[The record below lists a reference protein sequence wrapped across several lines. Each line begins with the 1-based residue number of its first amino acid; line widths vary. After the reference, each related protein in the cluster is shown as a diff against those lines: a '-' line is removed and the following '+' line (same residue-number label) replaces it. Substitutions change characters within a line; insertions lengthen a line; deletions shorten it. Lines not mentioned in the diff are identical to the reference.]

1 MRVNLIGPPWENYCN
16 EDTMLDGKVK
26 SKLDERLDRF
36 NELDAKLADPS
47 VGSDPQIGDYM
58 RERGTLA
65 KSMETYR
72 DYLAVLQELTDNQE
86 IAADVN
92 QDAELRELAAMEIPD
107 LTEKVVALEAE
118 IIDMILGQGAD
129 NNRNAILEIR
139 AGTGGEEAA
148 LFAGDLYRMYQNYA
162 NARGW
167 KFDTM
172 SMSQSE
178 RGGFKEV
185 IVSVEGEN
193 VFRDLRMEGGGH
205 RVQRVP
211 ETETQGRVHT
221 SAATVAVMPE
231 AEEYEVEI
239 KPEDLQISIQ
249 CSGGPGGQSVNTTQ
263 SSVRIIHVPTGIT
276 VFMQE
281 EKSQHKNKAKGMRV
295 LRSRLYEL
303 KKAEEDAKRAAERRG
318 QTGSGDRSE
327 RIRTYNFPQDR
338 CTDHRLQKNFALGDI
353 MEGKLDKLITELV
366 EYAKQ
371 EDLKV

>member
-1 MRVNLIGPPWENYCN
+1 
-16 EDTMLDGKVK
+16 MLDPKVK
-26 SKLDERLDRF
+26 SRLDERLSRF
-36 NELDAKLADPS
+36 NELDAKLADPG
-47 VGSDPQIGDYM
+47 VGADPQIGDYM

-65 KSMETYR
+65 KSMESYR
-72 DYLAVLQELTDNQE
+72 NYLSALKELADNRE
-86 IAADVN
+86 LARDTG
-92 QDAELRELAAMEIPD
+92 QDAELRELAEMEIPD
-107 LTEKVVALEAE
+107 LAEKVDALEVE
-118 IIDMILGQGAD
+118 IIDMILGHGAD
-129 NNRNAILEIR
+129 NNRNVLLEIR

-162 NARGW
+162 GSRGW
-167 KFDTM
+167 KFEIM

-211 ETETQGRVHT
+211 ETEAQGRVHT

-239 KPEDLQISIQ
+239 KPEDLQITIQ

-263 SSVRIIHVPTGIT
+263 SSVRIIHIPTGIT

-303 KKAEEDAKRAAERRG
+303 KKAEEEAKRAAERRG

-327 RIRTYNFPQDR
+327 RVRTYNFPQDR

-353 MEGKLDKLITELV
+353 MEGKLDKLLAELV

-371 EDLKV
+371 EDLKG

>member
-1 MRVNLIGPPWENYCN
+1 
-16 EDTMLDGKVK
+16 MLDLKVQE
-26 SKLDERLDRF
+26 KLNERLARF
-36 NELDAKLADPS
+36 KELDAKLADPAI
-47 VGSDPQIGDYM
+47 GSDPSIGDIM
-58 RERGTLA
+58 RERGSLA
-65 KSMETYR
+65 KPMDLYQN
-72 DYLAVLQELTDNQE
+72 YLMISKELADNRE
-86 IAADVN
+86 IATDTA
-92 QDAELRELAAMEIPD
+92 QDKELRELAEMEIPELETKTSTLEED
-107 LTEKVVALEAE
+107 LVEML
-118 IIDMILGQGAD
+118 LGQSAD

-148 LFAGDLYRMYQNYA
+148 LFAGDLFRMYRNYA
-162 NARGW
+162 DTHGW
-167 KFDTM
+167 KFDIM
-172 SMSQSE
+172 SMSESE
-178 RGGFKEV
+178 RGGFKEI

-193 VFRDLRMEGGGH
+193 AYRDLRMEGGGH

-239 KPEDLQISIQ
+239 KPEDLKIDIQ

-263 SSVRIIHVPTGIT
+263 SSVRMTHIPTGIM

-281 EKSQHKNKAKGMRV
+281 EKSQHKNKAKALRV
-295 LRSRLYEL
+295 LRSRIYEI
-303 KKAEEDAKRAAERRG
+303 KQAEEDAKRAAERRG

-338 CTDHRLQKNFALGDI
+338 CTDHRLGKNFPLADI
-353 MEGKLDKLITELV
+353 IEGKLDKLIAELV

-371 EDLKV
+371 QDLKN

>member
-1 MRVNLIGPPWENYCN
+1 
-16 EDTMLDGKVK
+16 MLDVKVR

-72 DYLAVLQELTDNQE
+72 DYLAVLKELTDNQE
-86 IAADVN
+86 IASDVN
-92 QDAELRELAAMEIPD
+92 QDAELRELAEMEIPE
-107 LTEKVVALEAE
+107 LTAKVDALEAE

-148 LFAGDLYRMYQNYA
+148 LFAGDLFRMYQNYA

-231 AEEYEVEI
+231 AEEYEVDI

-295 LRSRLYEL
+295 LRSRLYEM

-327 RIRTYNFPQDR
+327 RVRTYNFPQDR

-353 MEGKLDKLITELV
+353 MEGKLDKIINELV

>member
-1 MRVNLIGPPWENYCN
+1 
-16 EDTMLDGKVK
+16 MLDPKVK
-26 SKLDERLDRF
+26 SRLDERLARF
-36 NELDAKLADPS
+36 RELDARLAAPD
-47 VGSDPQIGDYM
+47 VGADPQIGDYM

-65 KSMETYR
+65 KSMEAYQR
-72 DYLAVLQELTDNQE
+72 YLAVQQELADNRE
-86 IAADVN
+86 MAADTT
-92 QDAELRELAAMEIPD
+92 QDPELRELAGAEIPQ
-107 LTEKVVALEAE
+107 LAATEAALEAE
-118 IIDMILGQGAD
+118 IVDMVLGQGAD

-148 LFAGDLYRMYQNYA
+148 LFAGDLFRMYRNYA
-162 NARGW
+162 DARGW
-167 KFDTM
+167 KFDIM
-172 SMSQSE
+172 SLSESE

-211 ETETQGRVHT
+211 ETEAQGRVHT

-239 KPEDLQISIQ
+239 RPEDLEISIQ

-327 RIRTYNFPQDR
+327 RVRTYNFPQDR
-338 CTDHRLQKNFALGDI
+338 CTDHRLGKNFALGDI
-353 MEGKLDKLITELV
+353 IDGKLDKLVGELI

-371 EDLKV
+371 EDLKG

>member
-1 MRVNLIGPPWENYCN
+1 
-16 EDTMLDGKVK
+16 MLDPKVK
-26 SKLDERLDRF
+26 TKLDERLARF
-36 NELDAKLADPS
+36 QELDAILADPA
-47 VGSDPQIGDYM
+47 VGADPNIGDYM

-65 KSMETYR
+65 KSMDVYQG
-72 DYLAVLQELTDNQE
+72 YLAGEKELADNRE
-86 IAADVN
+86 IAEDAN
-92 QDAELRELAAMEIPD
+92 QDRELRELAAMEIPD
-107 LTEKVVALEAE
+107 LEEKQHALETE

-162 NARGW
+162 HARSW
-167 KFDTM
+167 KWEVMTM
-172 SMSQSE
+172 HESE

-211 ETETQGRVHT
+211 ETEAQGRVHT

-239 KPEDLQISIQ
+239 KPEDLQITIQ

-263 SSVRIIHVPTGIT
+263 SSVRIIHIPTGIT

-327 RIRTYNFPQDR
+327 RVRTYNFPQDR
-338 CTDHRLQKNFALGDI
+338 CTDHRLGKNFPLGDVI
-353 MEGKLDKLITELV
+353 EGKLDKLIAELV

-371 EDLKV
+371 QDLQG

>member
-1 MRVNLIGPPWENYCN
+1 
-16 EDTMLDGKVK
+16 MLDPKVK
-26 SKLDERLDRF
+26 AKLDERLARF

-47 VGSDPQIGDYM
+47 VGSDPAIGDYM

-65 KSMETYR
+65 KSMDIYR
-72 DYLAVLQELTDNQE
+72 NYLAGEKELADNRE
-86 IAADVN
+86 IAG
-92 QDAELRELAAMEIPD
+92 DANLDKELRELAEMEIPD
-107 LTEKVVALEAE
+107 LEEKQHALETE

-162 NARGW
+162 HARGW
-167 KFDTM
+167 KWEVMTM
-172 SMSQSE
+172 HESE

-211 ETETQGRVHT
+211 ETEAQGRVHT

-239 KPEDLQISIQ
+239 KPEDLQITIQ

-303 KKAEEDAKRAAERRG
+303 KKAEEEAKRAAERRG

-327 RIRTYNFPQDR
+327 RVRTYNFPQDR
-338 CTDHRLQKNFALGDI
+338 CTDHRLGKNFALGDVI
-353 MEGKLDKLITELV
+353 DGKLDKLIGELV

-371 EDLKV
+371 QDLQD

>member
-1 MRVNLIGPPWENYCN
+1 
-16 EDTMLDGKVK
+16 MLDAKVK
-26 SKLDERLDRF
+26 EKLDERLTRF
-36 NELDAKLADPS
+36 RELDTKLADPA
-47 VGSDPQIGDYM
+47 VGSDPNIGDYM
-58 RERGTLA
+58 RERGTLT
-65 KSMETYR
+65 KSMDLYQG
-72 DYLAVLQELTDNQE
+72 YLAAEKELADNRE
-86 IAADVN
+86 IAQDPN
-92 QDAELRELAAMEIPD
+92 QDKELRELAEMEIPD
-107 LTEKVVALEAE
+107 LEEKTSTLESE
-118 IIDMILGQGAD
+118 IIESVLGHGAD

-148 LFAGDLYRMYQNYA
+148 LFAGDLFRMYRNYA
-162 NARGW
+162 DSKGW
-167 KFDTM
+167 KFDIM
-172 SMSQSE
+172 SESVSE
-178 RGGFKEV
+178 RGGIKEA
-185 IVSVEGEN
+185 IISVQGEN

-239 KPEDLQISIQ
+239 KPEDLQITIQ

-327 RIRTYNFPQDR
+327 RVRTYNFPQDR
-338 CTDHRLQKNFALGDI
+338 CTDHRLGKNFSLGDVI
-353 MEGKLDKLITELV
+353 EGKLDKVIAELV

-371 EDLKV
+371 QELTA

>member
-1 MRVNLIGPPWENYCN
+1 
-16 EDTMLDGKVK
+16 MLDQKVRN
-26 SKLDERLDRF
+26 KLNDRLERFRQ
-36 NELDAKLADPS
+36 LDAKLADPAI
-47 VGSDPQIGDYM
+47 GADPQIGDYM

-65 KSMETYR
+65 KPMEMYTSF
-72 DYLAVLQELTDNQE
+72 LAKEKELAENQE
-86 IAADVN
+86 IANDPN
-92 QDAELRELAAMEIPD
+92 QDKDLRDLAREEIP
-107 LTEKVVALEAE
+107 ALEEAIAGLESE
-118 IIDMILGQGAD
+118 IVEMILGRGAD

-148 LFAGDLYRMYQNYA
+148 LFAGDLFRMYRNYA
-162 NARGW
+162 ESRGW
-167 KFDTM
+167 KFDLM
-172 SMSQSE
+172 SMSESE

-185 IVSVEGEN
+185 IISVEGEN
-193 VFRDLRMEGGGH
+193 AFRDLRMEGGGH

-211 ETETQGRVHT
+211 VTESQGRVHT
-221 SAATVAVMPE
+221 SAATVAIMPE

-239 KPEDLQISIQ
+239 KPEELEITIQ

-263 SSVRIIHVPTGIT
+263 SSVRIIHIPTGIT

-281 EKSQHKNKAKGMRV
+281 EKSQHKNKAKALRV

-327 RIRTYNFPQDR
+327 RVRTYNFPQDR
-338 CTDHRLQKNFALGDI
+338 CTDHRLAKNFPLGDI
-353 MEGKLDKLITELV
+353 IDGKLDKLVGELV

-371 EDLKV
+371 QDLQE

>member
-1 MRVNLIGPPWENYCN
+1 
-16 EDTMLDGKVK
+16 MLDAKVK
-26 SKLDERLDRF
+26 SKLDERLARF
-36 NELDAKLADPS
+36 QELDAKLADPA
-47 VGSDPQIGDYM
+47 VGADPSIGDYM

-65 KSMETYR
+65 KSMDVYKEYV
-72 DYLAVLQELTDNQE
+72 AVARELDDNRE
-86 IAADVN
+86 IAKDPN
-92 QDAELRELAAMEIPD
+92 QDPELRELAEMEIPD
-107 LTEKVVALEAE
+107 LEAKHNHLEAE
-118 IIDMILGQGAD
+118 IIDHILGQAAD

-148 LFAGDLYRMYQNYA
+148 LFAGDLFRMYQSYA
-162 NARGW
+162 STKGW
-167 KFDTM
+167 KFDVM
-172 SMSQSE
+172 SMSESE

-185 IVSVEGEN
+185 IVSVEGDN

-211 ETETQGRVHT
+211 ETEAQGRVHT

-239 KPEDLQISIQ
+239 KPEDLQITIQ

-295 LRSRLYEL
+295 LRSRLYEI

-327 RIRTYNFPQDR
+327 RVRTYNYPQDR
-338 CTDHRLQKNFALGDI
+338 CTDHRLGKNFPLGDI
-353 MEGKLDKLITELV
+353 IEGKLDKLITELV

>member
-1 MRVNLIGPPWENYCN
+1 
-16 EDTMLDGKVK
+16 MLDPKTRE
-26 SKLDERLDRF
+26 KLDDRLARFTELDR
-36 NELDAKLADPS
+36 KLADPA

-65 KSMETYR
+65 KSMETYQA
-72 DYLAVLQELTDNQE
+72 YLAVGGELADNRD
-86 IAADVN
+86 IAADTN
-92 QDAELRELAAMEIPD
+92 QDAELRELAAAEIPG
-107 LTEKVVALEAE
+107 LEEKLGVLETEIV
-118 IIDMILGQGAD
+118 DMILGQGAD

-148 LFAGDLYRMYQNYA
+148 LFAGDLFRMYRNHA
-162 NARGW
+162 DARGW
-167 KFDTM
+167 KFDVM
-172 SMSQSE
+172 SMSESE

-211 ETETQGRVHT
+211 ETEAQGRVHT

-239 KPEDLQISIQ
+239 KPEDLQITIQ

-263 SSVRIIHVPTGIT
+263 SSVRIIHIPTGIT

-327 RIRTYNFPQDR
+327 RVRTYNFPQDR
-338 CTDHRLQKNFALGDI
+338 CTDHRLGKNFALADI
-353 MEGKLDKLITELV
+353 IEGKLDKLIAELV
-366 EYAKQ
+366 EYAKR
-371 EDLKV
+371 EDLRN

>member
-1 MRVNLIGPPWENYCN
+1 MKE
-16 EDTMLDGKVK
+16 
-26 SKLDERLDRF
+26 KLGDRLERFRELDR
-36 NELDAKLADPS
+36 LLADPA
-47 VGSDPQIGDYM
+47 VGGDPHIGDYM

-65 KSMETYR
+65 KSMALYEN
-72 DYLAVLQELTDNQE
+72 YLATGKELADNRE
-86 IAADVN
+86 IAGDSS
-92 QDAELRELAAMEIPD
+92 QDRELRELAEMEISD
-107 LTEKVVALEAE
+107 LEEKAAALEAE
-118 IIDMILGQGAD
+118 LVALLLGQGAD
-129 NNRNAILEIR
+129 NDRNAILEIR

-148 LFAGDLYRMYQNYA
+148 LFAGDLFRMYRNFA
-162 NARGW
+162 DGRGW
-167 KFDTM
+167 KFEVM
-172 SMSQSE
+172 SMSESE

-185 IVSVEGEN
+185 IVGIEGGN

-211 ETETQGRVHT
+211 ETEAQGRVHT

-281 EKSQHKNKAKGMRV
+281 EKSQHKNKAKAMRV

-303 KKAEEDAKRAAERRG
+303 KKAEEEAKRAAERRG

-327 RIRTYNFPQDR
+327 RVRTYNFPQDR
-338 CTDHRLQKNFALGDI
+338 CTDHRLGKNFPLEDI
-353 MEGKLDKLITELV
+353 IEGKLDKLVAELI
-366 EYAKQ
+366 EYAKRL
-371 EDLKV
+371 DLRD

>member
-1 MRVNLIGPPWENYCN
+1 
-16 EDTMLDGKVK
+16 MLDAKVK
-26 SKLDERLDRF
+26 EKLDGRLDRF
-36 NELDAKLADPS
+36 RELDRLLADPA
-47 VGSDPQIGDYM
+47 VGSDPRIGDYM

-65 KSMETYR
+65 TAMDLYQS
-72 DYLAVLQELTDNQE
+72 YLAADKELRDSLE
-86 IAADVN
+86 IAGDAS
-92 QDAELRELAAMEIPD
+92 QDKELRELAATEIPG
-107 LTEKVVALEAE
+107 LEEKLGLRERELV
-118 IIDMILGQGAD
+118 DMLLGRNAD
-129 NNRNAILEIR
+129 SGRNAILEIR

-148 LFAGDLYRMYQNYA
+148 LFAGDLFRMYRNFA
-162 NARGW
+162 DGRGW
-167 KFDTM
+167 KYDAM
-172 SMSQSE
+172 AVSGSE

-193 VFRDLRMEGGGH
+193 AYRDLRMEGGGH

-211 ETETQGRVHT
+211 ETEAQGRVHT

-239 KPEDLQISIQ
+239 RPEELEISIQ

-281 EKSQHKNKAKGMRV
+281 EKSQHKNKAKAMRV
-295 LRSRLYEL
+295 LRSRLYEM

-327 RIRTYNFPQDR
+327 RVRTYNFPQDR
-338 CTDHRLQKNFALGDI
+338 CTDHRLGKNFPLADI
-353 MEGKLDKLITELV
+353 MEGKLDKLVAELV
-366 EYAKQ
+366 EYGKQ
-371 EDLKV
+371 LDLRE

>member
-1 MRVNLIGPPWENYCN
+1 
-16 EDTMLDGKVK
+16 MLDVKVK

-72 DYLAVLQELTDNQE
+72 DYIAVLQELADNQE
-86 IAADVN
+86 IARDVN
-92 QDAELRELAAMEIPD
+92 QDGELRELAEMEIPE
-107 LTEKVVALEAE
+107 LTEKVEALEAE
-118 IIDMILGQGAD
+118 IIDMILGQAAD

-148 LFAGDLYRMYQNYA
+148 LFAGDLFRMYQNYA

-178 RGGFKEV
+178 RGGFKEI

-231 AEEYEVEI
+231 AEEYEVDI

-327 RIRTYNFPQDR
+327 RVRTYNFPQDR

-353 MEGKLDKLITELV
+353 MEGKLDKLINELV

>member
-1 MRVNLIGPPWENYCN
+1 
-16 EDTMLDGKVK
+16 MLDAKVK
-26 SKLDERLDRF
+26 SKLNDRLTRF
-36 NELDAKLADPS
+36 RELDAKLADPAI
-47 VGSDPQIGDYM
+47 GADPHIADYM

-65 KSMETYR
+65 KSMEVYQN
-72 DYLAVLQELTDNQE
+72 YLATDQELGDNRE
-86 IAADVN
+86 IAGDAN
-92 QDAELRELAAMEIPD
+92 QDRELRELAEMEIPD
-107 LTEKVVALEAE
+107 LEEKLAGLETEVVE
-118 IIDMILGQGAD
+118 MILGQSAD
-129 NNRNAILEIR
+129 NNRNVILEIR

-148 LFAGDLYRMYQNYA
+148 LFAGDLFRMYRNHA
-162 NARGW
+162 DARGW
-167 KFDTM
+167 KFEIMTAHE
-172 SMSQSE
+172 SE
-178 RGGFKEV
+178 RGGFKE
-185 IVSVEGEN
+185 IIISVEGEN
-193 VFRDLRMEGGGH
+193 VYRDLRMEGGGH

-211 ETETQGRVHT
+211 ETEAQGRVHT

-295 LRSRLYEL
+295 LRSRLYDL

-327 RIRTYNFPQDR
+327 RVRTYNFPQDR
-338 CTDHRLQKNFALGDI
+338 CTDHRLGKNFALGDI
-353 MEGKLDKLITELV
+353 IEGKLDKLIGELV

-371 EDLKV
+371 QDLQG

>member
-1 MRVNLIGPPWENYCN
+1 
-16 EDTMLDGKVK
+16 MLDIKVK
-26 SKLDERLDRF
+26 SKLDERLMRF
-36 NELDAKLADPS
+36 YELDAKLADPA
-47 VGSDPQIGDYM
+47 VGADPHIADYM

-65 KSMETYR
+65 KSMEFYTS
-72 DYLAVLQELTDNQE
+72 YLAAARELADNLE
-86 IAADVN
+86 IARDAS
-92 QDAELRELAAMEIPD
+92 QDKELRELAEMEIPD
-107 LTEKVVALEAE
+107 LEEKCAANEAE
-118 IIDMILGQGAD
+118 LVEMLLGQNAD
-129 NNRNAILEIR
+129 NNRNAIFEIR

-148 LFAGDLYRMYQNYA
+148 LFAGDLFRMYRNYA
-162 NARGW
+162 DAKGW
-167 KFDTM
+167 KFEVM
-172 SMSQSE
+172 SMSESE
-178 RGGFKEV
+178 RGGFKEI

-193 VFRDLRMEGGGH
+193 AFRDLRLEGGGH

-211 ETETQGRVHT
+211 ETEAQGRIHT

-231 AEEYEVEI
+231 AEEYEVDI

-327 RIRTYNFPQDR
+327 RVRTYNFPQDR
-338 CTDHRLQKNFALGDI
+338 VTDHRLGKNFPLCDI
-353 MEGKLDKLITELV
+353 IEGKLDKLMAELI
-366 EYAKQ
+366 EYARQ
-371 EDLKV
+371 EDLGK

>member
-1 MRVNLIGPPWENYCN
+1 
-16 EDTMLDGKVK
+16 MLDAKVK
-26 SKLDERLDRF
+26 AKLDERLARF
-36 NELDAKLADPS
+36 RELDAKLADPAI
-47 VGSDPQIGDYM
+47 GADPQIGDYM

-65 KSMETYR
+65 KSMALYQ
-72 DYLAVLQELTDNQE
+72 DYLAVARELADNRE
-86 IAADVN
+86 IAGDAN
-92 QDAELRELAAMEIPD
+92 QDRELRELAQAEIPA
-107 LTEKVVALEAE
+107 LEEKTDALEAE
-118 IIDMILGQGAD
+118 VVDMILGASAD
-129 NNRNAILEIR
+129 NNRNVILEIR

-148 LFAGDLYRMYQNYA
+148 LFAGDLYRMYRNYA
-162 NARGW
+162 DARGW
-167 KFDTM
+167 KFEIM
-172 SMSQSE
+172 SMHESE

-185 IVSVEGEN
+185 IISVIGEN
-193 VFRDLRMEGGGH
+193 AYRDLRLEGGGH

-211 ETETQGRVHT
+211 ETEAQGRIHT

-327 RIRTYNFPQDR
+327 RVRTYNFPQDR
-338 CTDHRLQKNFALGDI
+338 CTDHRLGKNFSLGDI
-353 MEGKLDKLITELV
+353 VEGKLDKLIGELV
-366 EYAKQ
+366 EYARQ
-371 EDLKV
+371 EELQN

>member
-1 MRVNLIGPPWENYCN
+1 
-16 EDTMLDGKVK
+16 MLDAKVK
-26 SKLDERLDRF
+26 SKLDDRLSRF
-36 NELDAKLADPS
+36 KELDAKLADPS
-47 VGSDPQIGDYM
+47 VGADPQIGDYM

-65 KSMETYR
+65 KSMETYSR
-72 DYLAVLQELTDNQE
+72 YLSLEKELADNRE
-86 IAADVN
+86 IAADPN
-92 QDAELRELAAMEIPD
+92 QDAELRELAEMEIPSLREQHD
-107 LTEKVVALEAE
+107 SLEAE
-118 IIDMILGQGAD
+118 IIDMILGSGAD
-129 NNRNAILEIR
+129 NNRNALLEIR

-148 LFAGDLYRMYQNYA
+148 LFAGDLFRMYRNHA
-162 NARGW
+162 DAKGW
-167 KFDTM
+167 KFEIM
-172 SMSQSE
+172 SMSESE

-193 VFRDLRMEGGGH
+193 VFRDLKMEGGGH

-211 ETETQGRVHT
+211 ETEAQGRVHT

-239 KPEDLQISIQ
+239 KPEDLQITIQ

-327 RIRTYNFPQDR
+327 RVRTYNFPQDR
-338 CTDHRLQKNFALGDI
+338 CTDHRLGKNFALGDI
-353 MEGKLDKLITELV
+353 IEGKLDKLIAELV

-371 EDLKV
+371 EDLKR

>member
-1 MRVNLIGPPWENYCN
+1 
-16 EDTMLDGKVK
+16 MLDGKVK

>member
-1 MRVNLIGPPWENYCN
+1 
-16 EDTMLDGKVK
+16 MLDAKVK
-26 SKLDERLDRF
+26 AKLDDRLARF
-36 NELDAKLADPS
+36 KELDAKLADPA
-47 VGSDPQIGDYM
+47 VGADPQIGDYM

-65 KSMETYR
+65 KSMETYSH
-72 DYLAVLQELTDNQE
+72 YLDVEKELSDNRE
-86 IAADVN
+86 IANDPN
-92 QDAELRELAAMEIPD
+92 QDAELRELAETEIPD
-107 LTEKVVALEAE
+107 LQEKHDALETE
-118 IIDMILGQGAD
+118 IVDMILGQGAD

-148 LFAGDLYRMYQNYA
+148 LFAGDLFRMYRNHA
-162 NARGW
+162 DAKGW
-167 KFDTM
+167 KFEIM
-172 SMSQSE
+172 SMSESE
-178 RGGFKEV
+178 RGGFKEI

-211 ETETQGRVHT
+211 ETEAQGRVHT

-239 KPEDLQISIQ
+239 RPEDLQITIQ

-327 RIRTYNFPQDR
+327 RVRTYNFPQDR
-338 CTDHRLQKNFALGDI
+338 CTDHRLGKNFPLADI
-353 MEGKLDKLITELV
+353 IEGKLEKLIAELV
-366 EYAKQ
+366 EFAKQ
-371 EDLKV
+371 EDLKG

>member
-1 MRVNLIGPPWENYCN
+1 
-16 EDTMLDGKVK
+16 MLDEKVK
-26 SKLDERLDRF
+26 EKLDERLARF
-36 NELDAKLADPS
+36 AALDAKLADPA

-65 KSMETYR
+65 KSMELYKN
-72 DYLAVLQELTDNQE
+72 YLAVARELSDNRE
-86 IAADVN
+86 LAGDAN
-92 QDAELRELAAMEIPD
+92 QDKELRELAEMEIPE
-107 LTEKVVALEAE
+107 LEKHSSVLESE
-118 IIDMILGQGAD
+118 LIEMLFGQGAD

-148 LFAGDLYRMYQNYA
+148 LFAGDLYRMYRNYA
-162 NARGW
+162 DGRGW
-167 KFDTM
+167 KFDVM
-172 SMSQSE
+172 SMSESE

-193 VFRDLRMEGGGH
+193 AYRDLRMEGGGH

-211 ETETQGRVHT
+211 ETEAQGRVHT

-239 KPEDLQISIQ
+239 KPEELQISIQ

-263 SSVRIIHVPTGIT
+263 SSVRIIHIPTGIT

-281 EKSQHKNKAKGMRV
+281 EKSQHKNKAKAMRV
-295 LRSRLYEL
+295 LRSRLYEM
-303 KKAEEDAKRAAERRG
+303 KKAEEEAKRAAERRG

-338 CTDHRLQKNFALGDI
+338 CTDHRLAKNFPLADI
-353 MEGKLDKLITELV
+353 IEGKLDKLIAELV

-371 EDLKV
+371 EELKG

>member
-1 MRVNLIGPPWENYCN
+1 
-16 EDTMLDGKVK
+16 MLDQKVK
-26 SKLDERLDRF
+26 AKLDDRLARF
-36 NELDAKLADPS
+36 RELDAKLADPAI
-47 VGSDPQIGDYM
+47 GADPQIGDYM

-65 KSMETYR
+65 KSMDLYR
-72 DYLAVLQELTDNQE
+72 NYLAAEKELADNRD
-86 IAADVN
+86 IAEDRN
-92 QDAELRELAAMEIPD
+92 QDRELRELAEMEIP
-107 LTEKVVALEAE
+107 ALEERAGGLE
-118 IIDMILGQGAD
+118 SQVIDLILGQGAD
-129 NNRNAILEIR
+129 QHRNAILEIR

-148 LFAGDLYRMYQNYA
+148 LFAGDLYRMYRNYA
-162 NARGW
+162 DARGW
-167 KFDTM
+167 KFEIM
-172 SMSQSE
+172 SMHESE

-193 VFRDLRMEGGGH
+193 AFRDLRMEGGGH

-211 ETETQGRVHT
+211 ETEAQGRVHT

-303 KKAEEDAKRAAERRG
+303 KKAEEEAKRAAERRG

-327 RIRTYNFPQDR
+327 RVRTYNFPQDR
-338 CTDHRLQKNFALGDI
+338 CTDHRLGKNFALGDI
-353 MEGKLDKLITELV
+353 IEGKLDKLIAELV
-366 EYAKQ
+366 EYARQ
-371 EDLKV
+371 EDLKA